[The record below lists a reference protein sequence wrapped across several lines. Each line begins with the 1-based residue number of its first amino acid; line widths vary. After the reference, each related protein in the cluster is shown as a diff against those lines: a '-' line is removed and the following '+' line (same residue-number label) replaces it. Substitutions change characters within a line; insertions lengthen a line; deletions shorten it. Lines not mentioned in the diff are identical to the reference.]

1 MPPTDAGA
9 LAAPLAGMAARTY
22 AELVHFF
29 SRSLNDRDA
38 ARDVV
43 QEAFARLLAMQA
55 GGAQVADDR
64 ALLYRVGKNL
74 VVSDARRR
82 AAEDR
87 MLQTLALV
95 GPDSAPSVEQQVDA
109 RQRLERL
116 MARLAVMPRKR
127 REAFIL
133 VRIYGYSYA
142 EAGDFMGL
150 NPSAVDRHVVR
161 AVFDCMR
168 HRGR

>member
-1 MPPTDAGA
+1 MSAPEAGA
-9 LAAPLAGMAARTY
+9 LAPLASVAARSY
-22 AELVHFF
+22 AELVNFF

-38 ARDVV
+38 ARDLV
-43 QEAFARLLAMQA
+43 QEAFARLAALHAH
-55 GGAQVADDR
+55 GTPVADER

-74 VVSDARRR
+74 VVSGARRR
-82 AAEDR
+82 AAEER

-95 GPDSAPSVEQQVDA
+95 GADSAPSVEQQVDA
-109 RQRLERL
+109 RQRLDRL

-127 REAFIL
+127 REAFVL

-142 EAGDFMGL
+142 EAGAFMGVTAA
-150 NPSAVDRHVVR
+150 AVDRHVVR

-168 HRGR
+168 HRGG

>member
-1 MPPTDAGA
+1 MPRPDAGA
-9 LAAPLAGMAARTY
+9 LAAPLASVAARTY

-43 QEAFARLLAMQA
+43 QEAFARLLALQA
-55 GGAQVADDR
+55 QGTPVANDR
-64 ALLYRVGKNL
+64 ALLYRMGKNL
-74 VVSDARRR
+74 VVDDARRR

-116 MARLAVMPRKR
+116 MVRLAAMPRKR

-133 VRIYGYSYA
+133 VRIHGYSYA
-142 EAGDFMGL
+142 EAGNFMGL
-150 NPSAVDRHVVR
+150 TASAVDRHVVR
-161 AVFDCMR
+161 AVFDCVR

>member
-1 MPPTDAGA
+1 MPQPDAGA
-9 LAAPLAGMAARTY
+9 LGAPLASVAARTY

-43 QEAFARLLAMQA
+43 QEAFARLLALQA
-55 GGAQVADDR
+55 RDTAVSDDR
-64 ALLYRVGKNL
+64 ALLYRIGKNL
-74 VVSDARRR
+74 VVDGARRR
-82 AAEDR
+82 AAEER

-95 GPDSAPSVEQQVDA
+95 GRDSAPTVEQQVDA
-109 RQRLERL
+109 RQQLERL

-127 REAFIL
+127 REAFVL

-142 EAGDFMGL
+142 EAGTFMGL
-150 NPSAVDRHVVR
+150 APTAVDRHVVR
-161 AVFDCMR
+161 AVLDCMR